1 MPVVVG
7 ELGQLP
13 VALAPGGAGPEDALQ
28 PSGLAGAELQ
38 LGARAL
44 GVRPALT

>member
-1 MPVVVG
+1 MVG
-7 ELGQLP
+7 ELWELA

-28 PSGLAGAELQ
+28 PPGLAGTKLQ
-38 LGARAL
+38 FGAHPL

>member
-7 ELGQLP
+7 ELGQLA

-28 PSGLAGAELQ
+28 PPGLAGTKLQ
-38 LGARAL
+38 FGAHPL